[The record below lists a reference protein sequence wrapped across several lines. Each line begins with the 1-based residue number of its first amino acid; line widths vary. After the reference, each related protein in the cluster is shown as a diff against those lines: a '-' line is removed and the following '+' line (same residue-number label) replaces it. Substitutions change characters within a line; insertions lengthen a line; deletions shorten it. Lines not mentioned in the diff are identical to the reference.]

1 MRAFVALTP
10 PSDVVEDLADFVAPR
25 RAADPTLRWTAPE
38 QWHVTLA
45 FLPDVAERHLDDL
58 AERLGRAAARRTA
71 FALALR
77 GGGAFPDVGRGR
89 VLFAGLDVGDRQELD
104 RLATG
109 VRAAAAK
116 AGAAPD
122 GGRFH
127 PHLTLARS
135 GRPQDL
141 TRWLR
146 VLDSY
151 AGPRW
156 SAAEVELV
164 ESRLGQGPGGRP
176 HHEVLATFPLTA
188 PHL

>member
-1 MRAFVALTP
+1 MALRP
-10 PSDVVEDLADFVAPR
+10 PPDALADLAEFVAPR
-25 RAADPTLRWTAPE
+25 REAGPGLRWTSSD

-45 FLPDVAERHLDDL
+45 FLPEVPDRALDDL
-58 AERLGRAAARRTA
+58 LERLGRAARRRA
-71 FALALR
+71 ACDVAVR

-89 VLFAGLDVGDRQELD
+89 VLFAGLDVGAHREELD
-104 RLATG
+104 RLVTG

-141 TRWLR
+141 TRWVR
-146 VLDSY
+146 VLDAY
-151 AGPRW
+151 AGPRRR
-156 SAAEVELV
+156 ADAVELV
-164 ESRLGQGPGGRP
+164 ASSLGQGPGGRP
-176 HHEVLATFPLTA
+176 RHEVVAAFPLG
-188 PHL
+188 